1 MSSKGFRIVFDIF
14 LSLLMSQPQTFLVF
28 TYIHVSIHF
37 GYIPCCYLVKIAVY
51 VLRIVAARKS
61 SVAMKFW

>member
-1 MSSKGFRIVFDIF
+1 
-14 LSLLMSQPQTFLVF
+14 MSQPQTFLVF

-51 VLRIVAARKS
+51 VLKIVAARKS
-61 SVAMKFW
+61 SVAMKF